1 MKITV
6 QFTDSCSHQDAVR
19 DLLREAV
26 ADAGV
31 EVEIEESSV
40 RTDEEAQRAKVLGS
54 PTIRVEGLD
63 VEYAEREPDETS
75 NGCRYYNT
83 PAGWKPFPEKGMIIR
98 AIERARGSAQPR

>member
-6 QFTDSCSHQDAVR
+6 VFTDSCPHQDEIRTLVN
-19 DLLREAV
+19 EAV
-26 ADAGV
+26 ADTGV
-31 EVEIEESSV
+31 EAELVMWSV
-40 RTDEEAQRAKVLGS
+40 GSADAAQADKVLGS

-75 NGCRYYNT
+75 NGCRFYNT

-98 AIERARGSAQPR
+98 AIERARGNA